1 MMNSVKGGNR
11 LARYICIIAERAGNI
26 KGGSRS
32 FRPLHG
38 CESLLRQSV
47 GKEYLKLRM
56 NLAKVPASAGPVSI
70 FRRSFP

>member
-32 FRPLHG
+32 FHPLHG
-38 CESLLRQSV
+38 CEFLLLRQPD
-47 GKEYLKLRM
+47 GKENDYPSNNK
-56 NLAKVPASAGPVSI
+56 AYP
-70 FRRSFP
+70 